1 MKAAGAFLAMR
12 RATPALTALFTLLLL
27 ISPTPL
33 LFAQQDVHAT
43 LIAANDRK
51 PAPAFDLA
59 NATGKKVRISNYRGK
74 VVLLNFWA
82 TDCGGCILEIPSFIS
97 IQAAHQDRAFTAV
110 GISMD
115 ISYEGL
121 KNADEAWGKVTPFV
135 SSHKMNYPILM
146 GDQSVSNAYGL
157 KAFPTTYLIDKSG
170 RIAATYVGVV
180 SKDNVEANVDK
191 LLREPQS
198 SSPPD
203 ASGRR

>member
-1 MKAAGAFLAMR
+1 MKAAAIPSMRCAISALA
-12 RATPALTALFTLLLL
+12 ALLTLLVLA
-27 ISPTPL
+27 SAAPL
-33 LFAQQDVHAT
+33 LLAQQDVHAA

-59 NATGKKVRISNYRGK
+59 NATGKKIQVSTYRGR

-97 IQAAHQDRAFTAV
+97 IQATHKDKAFTAV

-115 ISYEGL
+115 ISYEDL

-146 GDQSVSNAYGL
+146 GDQSVSDAYGL
-157 KAFPTTYLIDKSG
+157 HAFPATYLIDKSG

-180 SKDNVEANVDK
+180 SKDNIEANVDK
-191 LLREPQS
+191 LLLER
-198 SSPPD
+198 
-203 ASGRR
+203 

>member
-1 MKAAGAFLAMR
+1 MKAAGAFLAMKP
-12 RATPALTALFTLLLL
+12 AIPALTALFTLLLL
-27 ISPTPL
+27 ISPRPL
-33 LFAQQDVHAT
+33 LLAQQDVHAA

-59 NATGKKVRISNYRGK
+59 NAAGKKVRISDYHGK

-97 IQAAHQDRAFTAV
+97 IQAAHPDRAFTAV
-110 GISMD
+110 GVSMD
-115 ISYEGL
+115 IFYEGL
-121 KNADEAWGKVTPFV
+121 KNADEAWGKVGPFV

-146 GDQSVSNAYGL
+146 GDQSVSDAYGL
-157 KAFPTTYLIDKSG
+157 KAFPATYLIDKSG

-191 LLREPQS
+191 LLSER
-198 SSPPD
+198 
-203 ASGRR
+203 

>member
-1 MKAAGAFLAMR
+1 MRAAAFPSMRCVKPVLAALLTSLVLAS
-12 RATPALTALFTLLLL
+12 ATPAV
-27 ISPTPL
+27 
-33 LFAQQDVHAT
+33 FAQQDVHAA

-59 NATGKKVRISNYRGK
+59 NATGKKVQVSDYRGK

-97 IQAAHQDRAFTAV
+97 IQATHQDKAFTAV

-115 ISYEGL
+115 IFYEDL

-135 SSHKMNYPILM
+135 SSHKINYPILM
-146 GDQSVSNAYGL
+146 GDQSVSDAYEL
-157 KAFPTTYLIDKSG
+157 HAFPATYLIDKSG

-191 LLREPQS
+191 LLSEQ
-198 SSPPD
+198 
-203 ASGRR
+203 

>member
-1 MKAAGAFLAMR
+1 MRAAAFPSMRCAIPVLTALLTSLVLAS
-12 RATPALTALFTLLLL
+12 ATPAV
-27 ISPTPL
+27 
-33 LFAQQDVHAT
+33 FAQQDVHAA

-51 PAPAFDLA
+51 PAPAFDLP
-59 NATGKKVRISNYRGK
+59 NATGKKVQVSNYRGK

-97 IQAAHQDRAFTAV
+97 IQATHKDKAFTAV

-135 SSHKMNYPILM
+135 SSHRINYPILM
-146 GDQSVSNAYGL
+146 GDQSISDAYGL
-157 KAFPTTYLIDKSG
+157 KAFPATYLIDKSG
-170 RIAATYVGVV
+170 RVAATYVGVV

-191 LLREPQS
+191 LLLER
-198 SSPPD
+198 
-203 ASGRR
+203 